1 MTRHLSTVLTAAVLL
16 TGVAGLIH
24 ATHAPAAVQARHV
37 QGLIDA
43 AHARAITQTGN
54 ASLEFA
60 HLAWALSTDTQHWQ
74 LDPNTQQARTTTPQ
88 GCLTLALV
96 ADEGYVSVEPRLTP
110 DPCTS

>member
-1 MTRHLSTVLTAAVLL
+1 MARHLSTVLTTVVLL
-16 TGVAGLIH
+16 TGVAGLTY

-43 AHARAITQTGN
+43 AHARAITQTGH

-60 HLAWALSTDTQHWQ
+60 HLAWVLSADTQPWQ
-74 LDPNTQQARTTTPQ
+74 LDLNTQQAHTGTPQ

-96 ADEGYVSVEPRLTP
+96 ADEGYVSAEPRLTP
-110 DPCTS
+110 GPCTS